1 MKTLLL
7 ALFAVVSLAGQA
19 AIAQAPPPAPKASI
33 AHQNS
38 DDRPAAVIVQ
48 ASR

>member
-7 ALFAVVSLAGQA
+7 AIFATACLAGQA
-19 AIAQAPPPAPKASI
+19 AIAQAPPPMPKAH
-33 AHQNS
+33 AHTAF
-38 DDRPAAVIVQ
+38 DDHRPAAVILT